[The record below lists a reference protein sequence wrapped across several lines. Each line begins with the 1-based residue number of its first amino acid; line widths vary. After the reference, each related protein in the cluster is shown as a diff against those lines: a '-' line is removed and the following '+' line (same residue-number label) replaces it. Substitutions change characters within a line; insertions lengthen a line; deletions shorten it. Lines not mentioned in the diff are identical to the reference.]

1 MENYNQAFKAVTRI
15 VLNNWHYIDAKVLEM
30 NRSINFFTGHSGS
43 GKSTV
48 IDALQILLYAN
59 TDGRGFFNKAAADDS
74 DRSLIEYL
82 RGMINIGEN
91 NQARYKRNRNFSTT
105 IAMELTQTASGEKEC
120 IGVVF
125 DVETATNEIT
135 RSFFWHKGGLPE
147 HFYRVGGQMS
157 LDLDEPEAEGAASAG
172 AEGRTLSVK
181 KNTGEVRAMSTAE
194 LKAWM
199 SRNFAKD
206 EWFATSNNE
215 RFRRNLYDVYLGGL
229 DMEKFPR
236 LFKRAIPFRMNIRLE
251 DFVKEY
257 ICMEQDI
264 HIEDMQE
271 SVILYGRMR
280 QRIEDT
286 AEEIGQLQEIQEG
299 YEAVRAQED
308 LLGSLRYRTDR
319 LTLMQMQEQISL
331 LEARMETG
339 KQDLQT
345 LENTLEA
352 LNRQKEAL
360 SREHE
365 EINREILQSGYGEL
379 EAKRRDLAEN
389 LELLL
394 RSERRKNTLC
404 ESLAAWEE
412 EESISNQA
420 LWDIEAFRKGEITG
434 EGLLRLKKELGGL
447 RDEAERQ
454 RQEAASEKRSLQ
466 KEAALL
472 ERDLKE
478 LQMGKKAYPK
488 ALEEARIQIQKSL
501 YERTGKNVPVRVLA
515 DLLDI
520 RDEKWRNALEG
531 YLGWNKLT
539 LMVEPAYAAQAMEA
553 YEGLDAARFS
563 HVALADTGKLS
574 EQEFSVRSGSLA
586 EEVECRD
593 KYVKNYVNFLLGN
606 VIKCESIEQLRQCRV
621 GVTAD
626 CLLYQN
632 FQLRRLN
639 PEQYTKRAFIGEK
652 SMKRRQKELA
662 GQLAGLQEA
671 LEERAQE
678 AQQAAR
684 LLGLE
689 ALSDPAETY
698 LELFADVQEKR
709 RKEEQ
714 LARLDKKLSEVGEG
728 AVEALKEQLSAVDG
742 KQRALER
749 EIDTVKLKIHDQ
761 NRKMEKDSQD
771 HLEKS
776 EALLSGQKG
785 LVSSKNWEEA
795 FDGWFLGLKNPS
807 FDALLRRTGEER
819 ENAGQLLE
827 EKKNRLVDLRSDY
840 LRKHPGRDFS
850 ASAADNADYQ
860 ELLTRLSCEQIQ
872 EYEKIAEKQA
882 KIAVEHFREDFIY
895 KIRSAIKEA
904 FLRRDELNRILRS
917 LNFGKDRYQFR
928 ISRNRGADG
937 AYYDM
942 FMDESLEIDP
952 SALSGSMDRQMDLF
966 SMDHE
971 KKYGALMNDLIRMF
985 LPPQTADAK
994 QQEEAK
1000 RNMEKYSDYRTY
1012 LSFEMEQ
1019 IVEGDDRLVIDL
1031 SKMIRKNSGGEG
1043 QNPLYV
1049 ALLASFAQAY
1059 HISTSPGAVR
1069 RPTIRLVV
1077 LDEAFSKMDAEKVA
1091 SCIELIRGLGFQ
1103 AIISATNDKIQ
1114 NYLENVDK
1122 TFVFANPNKKSISIQ
1137 EFEKKD
1143 YGQLEA

>member
-157 LDLDEPEAEGAASAG
+157 LALDEPEAEGAASAG

-360 SREHE
+360 SKEHE

-394 RSERRKNTLC
+394 RSERRKNALC

-728 AVEALKEQLSAVDG
+728 AVEALKEQLSAVDE

-795 FDGWFLGLKNPS
+795 FDGWFSGLKNPS

-860 ELLTRLSCEQIQ
+860 DLLTRLSCEQIQ

-928 ISRNRGADG
+928 ISRNRGPDG